1 MHNKSINTVWGLFIF
16 ATLLF
21 IFGPLLA
28 GAWPGGYKPDELV
41 CKMQPG
47 SDIEVINM
55 TYGTTIKNQLQE
67 THCYLLRVQS
77 GTDAESLAVV
87 INARPDVIYCRPN
100 FYLAAPEPY
109 QRSQPF
115 LDLNAV
121 GDFELQMAAVTLDL
135 AAVQEITVGTD
146 EKIAVIDGGVDFYF
160 PLFDTGSAE
169 VLSGWDYVD
178 DDAVAFDEPGG
189 ACSGHGTF
197 VAGVLRLVA
206 PEATII
212 SYRVLDTTGE
222 GDGYNIAAAVLQAI
236 SDSCCAINLSLGMV
250 GDNDALDDAL
260 QFARENDVVVVAA
273 AGNDSSGNNLTFPFP
288 ASRMNS
294 IAVAAL
300 DSMNLKADFS
310 NYGEKVDICA
320 PGTGIYAPY
329 TEDLYGWWDGTSFST
344 PFITGLVA
352 LMHSINPEL
361 DWVDFHN
368 IIRQTATDVD
378 SLNPDYAGLLGGGL
392 VNMTDALDKAVPFI
406 GGDANRDREL
416 NIFDITYII
425 DYLYLGESAPLPFDV
440 ADVDLNGVINI
451 FDIAYMISFLY
462 LDGPAPLN

>member
-1 MHNKSINTVWGLFIF
+1 MHNKSTNMVWGLFLF

-21 IFGPLLA
+21 IFAPLHA

-47 SDIEVINM
+47 SDIDVINT

-77 GTDAESLAVV
+77 GADAESLAVV

-115 LDLNAV
+115 LDLTAV

-146 EKIAVIDGGVDFYF
+146 EKIAVIDGGVDFEF
-160 PLFDTGSAE
+160 PLFGIGSGE
-169 VLSGWDYVD
+169 VMSGWDYVD
-178 DDAVAFDEPGG
+178 NDPVAFDEPGG

-197 VAGVLRLVA
+197 VAGILRLVA

-222 GDGYNIAAAVLQAI
+222 GDGYNIAAAVVQAVN
-236 SDSCCAINLSLGMV
+236 DSCCAINLSLGMV

-260 QFARENDVVVVAA
+260 QFAKENDVMVVAA
-273 AGNDSSGNNLTFPFP
+273 AGNDSSGNNLIFPFP
-288 ASRMNS
+288 ASRTNS

-320 PGTGIYAPY
+320 PGTGIYAPC
-329 TEDLYGWWDGTSFST
+329 TDNLYGWWDGTSFAT
-344 PFITGLVA
+344 PFISGLVA
-352 LMHSINPEL
+352 LMHSVNPHL
-361 DWVDFHN
+361 DWVDIHN

-392 VNMTDALDKAVPFI
+392 VNMTEALDKAVPFI

-416 NIFDITYII
+416 NIFDVTYII
-425 DYLYLGESAPLPFDV
+425 GYLYQGDLAPLPVAV
-440 ADVDLNGVINI
+440 ADVDLDGTINI
-451 FDIAYMISFLY
+451 FDIVYMIGFLY
-462 LDGPAPLN
+462 LNGPAPLN